1 MALGDNSFSG
11 TVPVWIGT
19 SKFAQSLEEL
29 EITHGNL
36 EGTLPTEWG
45 MLSELKKLKM
55 HRNPLIAG
63 TIPMEWANMA
73 KLEGLWIFNTS
84 LTGSVSHLCREDFE
98 DFSSQDCED
107 CGLEVDLEDVECE
120 CCACCINNDYVET
133 DDDGNENEDLD

>member
-1 MALGDNSFSG
+1 
-11 TVPVWIGT
+11 
-19 SKFAQSLEEL
+19 
-29 EITHGNL
+29 
-36 EGTLPTEWG
+36 

-133 DDDGNENEDLD
+133 DDDGEYDDDGNENEDDGEYDDDGNENEDLDQGDIAAVGKGSQS